1 MTSDYTKFTLQEMMA
16 VAAAREIKDGEKVII
31 GTGLPLLGAY
41 LAQKTHA
48 PNMVA
53 IYESGAIDC
62 KPIVTPFSV
71 ADSVL
76 VPGAAMQ
83 GGLMEGLGIVH
94 VGEIDVGFLGG
105 AQIDKYGNL
114 NTHVIGDYWQPKVR
128 FAGSGGSNDIGAGC
142 KRTIVMML
150 HQKQRFPENVDFVT
164 TPGYFG
170 GGKERETYGF
180 HGNGPSV
187 VISTLGILRFE
198 PETKEMYLASYH
210 PGVTVAQIK
219 ENTGWDLKIAPDVHE
234 TEPPEPDLVRVLR
247 EECDPT
253 GVFLK
258 KQ

>member
-1 MTSDYTKFTLQEMMA
+1 MFMP
-16 VAAAREIKDGEKVII
+16 GE
-31 GTGLPLLGAY
+31 LDL
-41 LAQKTHA
+41 
-48 PNMVA
+48 
-53 IYESGAIDC
+53 
-62 KPIVTPFSV
+62 
-71 ADSVL
+71 
-76 VPGAAMQ
+76 
-83 GGLMEGLGIVH
+83 
-94 VGEIDVGFLGG
+94 GFLGG

-114 NTHVIGDYWQPKVR
+114 NTHVIGDYWKPKVR

-150 HQKQRFPENVDFVT
+150 HQKQRFPEKVDFVT

-170 GGKERETYGF
+170 GGKEREKYGF
-180 HGNGPSV
+180 YGDGPSV
-187 VISTLGILRFE
+187 VISTLGILRFD

-219 ENTGWDLKIAPDVHE
+219 ENTGWDLKVASDVHE
-234 TEPPEPDLVRVLR
+234 TERPAPELIRILR